1 MPLSYTNRYN
11 QVFYFKKV
19 ATLRGKFRYYTTKEP
34 SQNCIYT
41 LPKGFEI
48 YEHPEYGQVFLRKK
62 IISDIYQEEIEMLRE
77 GVKAQTQIKD
87 FIVDVKKDSMTV
99 FTCDINA
106 ESLQEKF
113 PDIVA
118 NSKKTILELLRDTQ
132 QFIPQLQFILENA
145 ILRKFKIQ
153 RRSMVGFR
161 ESWLKLESCEDL
173 SDLVSKYCPYLGRD
187 AFYNLRPGN
196 HS

>member
-1 MPLSYTNRYN
+1 MPLSYTNRYD

-19 ATLRGKFRYYTTKEP
+19 ATLRGKFRYYTTKKP
-34 SQNCIYT
+34 SQNCINT
-41 LPKGFEI
+41 IPKSFEI

-62 IISDIYQEEIEMLRE
+62 IISEILKEEIEILKE
-77 GVKAQTQIKD
+77 AVKTQAQVKE

-106 ESLQEKF
+106 QSLQEKF

-118 NSKKTILELLRDTQ
+118 NSKKSILELLRDTQ
-132 QFIPQLQFILENA
+132 QFIPQLQFTLENA

-161 ESWLKLESCEDL
+161 ESWLNLESCEDL
-173 SDLVSKYCPYLGRD
+173 NNLVSKYCPYLGRD
-187 AFYNLRPGN
+187 AFYNLRPLN
-196 HS
+196 H